1 MKILIADDEKIMLK
15 IIELRLKKD
24 GHEVIVTSNGQ
35 EALEQIKL
43 QDPDMIIADIM
54 MPFTSGLEIVS
65 VVKQGGLHRKVHII
79 ILSSMGQENVVLEAF
94 NLGADDY
101 ITKPFS
107 PNELSMRVK
116 RLATVTNLF
125 ANADEKAVQSEKIP
139 D

>member
-1 MKILIADDEKIMLK
+1 MKILIADDEMIMLK

-65 VVKQGGLHRKVHII
+65 EVKQSGLHRKVPII

-116 RLATVTNLF
+116 RLAPPTNHL
-125 ANADEKAVQSEKIP
+125 
-139 D
+139 

>member
-1 MKILIADDEKIMLK
+1 MKILIADDELIMLK

-35 EALEQIKL
+35 EALEKIK
-43 QDPDMIIADIM
+43 QEDPDMIIADIM
-54 MPFTSGLEIVS
+54 MPFTSGLEIVA
-65 VVKQGGLHRKVHII
+65 VVKQDKQRRNVPII

-116 RLATVTNLF
+116 RLAPSAPVVKLVSTL
-125 ANADEKAVQSEKIP
+125 DENT
-139 D
+139 

>member
-1 MKILIADDEKIMLK
+1 MKILIAEDELIMLK

-24 GHEVIVTSNGQ
+24 GHEVITASNGQ

-65 VVKQGGLHRKVHII
+65 LVKHEDFHRKVPVI
-79 ILSSMGQENVVLEAF
+79 ILSAMGQENVVLEAF

-116 RLATVTNLF
+116 RLAPIKNLVIQS
-125 ANADEKAVQSEKIP
+125 DEKN
-139 D
+139 

>member
-1 MKILIADDEKIMLK
+1 MKILIADDELVMLK

-24 GHEVIVTSNGQ
+24 GHQVIVTSNGQ

-65 VVKQGGLHRKVHII
+65 VVKQDKNHRKVPII

-94 NLGADDY
+94 KLGADDY

-116 RLATVTNLF
+116 RLASSANLLSKV
-125 ANADEKAVQSEKIP
+125 EEII
-139 D
+139 